1 MPSKHQM
8 AVTEATNIL
17 EGFVSSREIPID
29 SGLSDPATWAE
40 GAKDVLR
47 SRQMGILMAF
57 SDDTLREIAEGRID
71 MSQLFAQA
79 VEAKAKKADL

>member
-8 AVTEATNIL
+8 AISEATNIL
-17 EGFVSSREIPID
+17 DGFVSSRDIPID
-29 SGLSDPATWAE
+29 ADLTDPTTWAE

-47 SRQMGILMAF
+47 SRQLGILMAF

-71 MSQLFAQA
+71 MGQLFTQA
-79 VEAKAKKADL
+79 IEAKARAKE

>member
-8 AVTEATNIL
+8 AVSEATNIL
-17 EGFVSSREIPID
+17 EGFVSSRDIPIEPALTD
-29 SGLSDPATWAE
+29 SATWVE

-47 SRQMGILMAF
+47 SRQLGILMAF

-71 MSQLFAQA
+71 MGQLFTQA
-79 VEAKAKKADL
+79 VEAKARAKE

>member
-8 AVTEATNIL
+8 AVDEATNIL
-17 EGFVSSREIPID
+17 DGFVSSRNLAGD
-29 SGLSDPATWAE
+29 SALADSKTWVD

-57 SDDTLREIAEGRID
+57 SDDSLREIAEGRID
-71 MSQLFAQA
+71 MGALFAHA
-79 VEAKAKKADL
+79 VAAKAKKQSS